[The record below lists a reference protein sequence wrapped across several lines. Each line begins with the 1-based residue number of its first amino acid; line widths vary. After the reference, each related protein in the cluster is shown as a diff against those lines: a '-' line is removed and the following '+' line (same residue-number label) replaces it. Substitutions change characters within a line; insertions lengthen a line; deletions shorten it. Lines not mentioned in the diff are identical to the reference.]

1 MYFTFLQQV
10 HLADNTSLDNLPMNT
25 FFSGLLD
32 LGESSESGIDSE
44 FGKKLN
50 PTSGMM
56 GGLRMKNMATSVKRP
71 PLRQP
76 FVNGQV
82 VVGVDA
88 EKKMSQDMVNSSL
101 ACADGRLNIRLS
113 FTRDSYK
120 GFLLRH
126 NSFSYIIVSQKN
138 VHTR

>member
-56 GGLRMKNMATSVKRP
+56 GGLRMKNLATPVKRP

-88 EKKMSQDMVNSSL
+88 EKKMSQDMVNFSPSL
-101 ACADGRLNIRLS
+101 QILRTSNNVQNYWCCFLNFI
-113 FTRDSYK
+113 
-120 GFLLRH
+120 FLLP
-126 NSFSYIIVSQKN
+126 F
-138 VHTR
+138 